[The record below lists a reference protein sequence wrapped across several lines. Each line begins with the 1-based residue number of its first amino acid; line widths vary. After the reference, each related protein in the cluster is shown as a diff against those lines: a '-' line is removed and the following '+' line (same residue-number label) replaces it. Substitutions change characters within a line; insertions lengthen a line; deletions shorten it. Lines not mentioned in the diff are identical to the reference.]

1 MACPS
6 MLGDHSTRLAPAI
19 RDMIPLAEDGT
30 FGYGLASSSPPTF
43 SLLDHR
49 TAEAGL

>member
-1 MACPS
+1 MVCPS

-30 FGYGLASSSPPTF
+30 SGYGLGVCPRNNV
-43 SLLDHR
+43 LNDMRH
-49 TAEAGL
+49 